1 MPPGAAAL
9 LTAAEANANGYSTR
23 EAAAAVGLTPTRV
36 RGVVRRGLLSPGD
49 TASGYRFSFQD
60 VVALRTV
67 KGLLDALPAKRTFAA
82 LAQLR
87 ADRQA
92 PLSALRVCAVGGHV
106 AVQEAAAL
114 WDAQTGQGH
123 LPLAAGLAAAPPRG
137 EVRALAQVRGRGEEE
152 KASPKAAAATVDA
165 GRHAGE
171 LDSDDWYNVALDLEE
186 SDPDKAPAAYGRAL
200 VANPKNADAHV
211 NLGRLFQVDGD
222 LKRATRHYQL
232 ALHAVPKHQLALY
245 NLGTVFDE
253 LDELDAA
260 VGYYRRAV
268 QVPDAHY
275 NLARIFELRGDEVRS
290 LRHMRK
296 YRLLS
301 ARGEG

>member
-1 MPPGAAAL
+1 MPSGASAMPAADVC
-9 LTAAEANANGYSTR
+9 ASGFSTR

-36 RGVVRRGLLSPGD
+36 RSVVRRGLVSPGGS
-49 TASGYRFSFQD
+49 ARGYRFSFQD
-60 VVALRTV
+60 VVLLRTV
-67 KGLLDALPAKRTFAA
+67 KGLLDALPPVRAFAG
-82 LAQLR
+82 LARLR
-87 ADRQA
+87 AERQA

-123 LPLAAGLAAAPPRG
+123 LPLAERGVAGRFG
-137 EVRALAQVRGRGEEE
+137 EVRALAHGRSAGQEA
-152 KASPKAAAATVDA
+152 KASPKAAAASVDA
-165 GRHAGE
+165 GQHAGE

-186 SDPDKAPAAYGRAL
+186 SDPGKAPAAYGRAL

-232 ALHAVPKHQLALY
+232 ALHAAPKHQLALY

-268 QVPDAHY
+268 KVPDAHY
-275 NLARIFELRGDEVRS
+275 NLARIFELRGDELRS
-290 LRHMRK
+290 LRHMRE

-301 ARGEG
+301 ARRES